1 LRHFHNFQKSPFKF
15 YKKFKAPMVLVELV
29 KPLLSEAHN
38 HTLAFLEMGGQQSR
52 LRTNSSS
59 NDGENKVVGVPTR
72 IDKFNDSGNAKN
84 CWSFSN
90 CHKLNERRN
99 ENEVYKP
106 LHEPVIVSHTRA
118 PLASVEST
126 TISTTPKPPT
136 SASTAAA
143 TITKQGS
150 PTSLPSSSPSFLKS
164 SEKVAKMEKHSN
176 SSPSFVAGVM
186 ANTWKT
192 GSVKR
197 PENLPIQKSPQKK
210 EEESIIVTEEREP
223 SPSPLVKSPVS
234 TISLYSD
241 ISSIR
246 TSDVSPEYSL
256 SEHSHDML
264 MHIIR
269 CFPFSSSPKNSPKV
283 VKRMD
288 SKSSLPGCHTEPS
301 SSHEYIEG
309 SASLPLKKKHFTK
322 HNPIGNL
329 KNYFH
334 YHHHNN
340 NEKQRIRAESSVSE
354 NVAVHQNGNNSP
366 PISPTG
372 NGNSRPYALSTTSAP
387 DSVIQNEHE
396 NGKETK
402 KSALSRLCQVSVDTM
417 AITALPLDC
426 WLKERLKKWVQLSG
440 HEGTIVPAT
449 NQTLWKKQPADNVI
463 EAKAYEKIMKDPS
476 LKGMTPK
483 YYKEI
488 EHKNESF
495 IEIQDLLADF
505 PNTSTR
511 AIMDIKIGTRTF
523 LESEVANSSK
533 RKDLYKKMVDIDP
546 NEPTE
551 EEKADEAIT
560 KLRYMQFRERE
571 SSSASLGFR
580 IEAAQLP
587 GGKLQKSFKKVK
599 TAENVLQTLKEFLG
613 DRVEKA
619 SKELEQ
625 RLREM
630 RTSIENSDFFKS
642 HEVVGSS
649 ILIIYDEEK
658 SGAWM
663 IDFAKSKQVPE
674 NIQLNHRR
682 EWEVGNH
689 EDGYL
694 HGLDN
699 LIEILSKCH
708 S

>member
-1 LRHFHNFQKSPFKF
+1 LKTWCGQLC
-15 YKKFKAPMVLVELV
+15 ACAI
-29 KPLLSEAHN
+29 KP
-38 HTLAFLEMGGQQSR
+38 
-52 LRTNSSS
+52 SSS
-59 NDGENKVVGVPTR
+59 SDGATPLPYESSKTNNILT
-72 IDKFNDSGNAKN
+72 DS
-84 CWSFSN
+84 
-90 CHKLNERRN
+90 
-99 ENEVYKP
+99 
-106 LHEPVIVSHTRA
+106 T
-118 PLASVEST
+118 ST
-126 TISTTPKPPT
+126 TVNIATTSSSTSENHYDEFMLTVTEHIKTLIQPCSSTTPCC
-136 SASTAAA
+136 
-143 TITKQGS
+143 G
-150 PTSLPSSSPSFLKS
+150 L
-164 SEKVAKMEKHSN
+164 
-176 SSPSFVAGVM
+176 
-186 ANTWKT
+186 
-192 GSVKR
+192 
-197 PENLPIQKSPQKK
+197 
-210 EEESIIVTEEREP
+210 EESIKALKDRVFAMR
-223 SPSPLVKSPVS
+223 
-234 TISLYSD
+234 
-241 ISSIR
+241 
-246 TSDVSPEYSL
+246 
-256 SEHSHDML
+256 ML
-264 MHIIR
+264 ENDEN
-269 CFPFSSSPKNSPKV
+269 CENV
-283 VKRMD
+283 
-288 SKSSLPGCHTEPS
+288 
-301 SSHEYIEG
+301 
-309 SASLPLKKKHFTK
+309 
-322 HNPIGNL
+322 L
-329 KNYFH
+329 KN
-334 YHHHNN
+334 
-340 NEKQRIRAESSVSE
+340 
-354 NVAVHQNGNNSP
+354 
-366 PISPTG
+366 
-372 NGNSRPYALSTTSAP
+372 ALL
-387 DSVIQNEHE
+387 
-396 NGKETK
+396 K
-402 KSALSRLCQVSVDTM
+402 VSVDTM

>member
-1 LRHFHNFQKSPFKF
+1 
-15 YKKFKAPMVLVELV
+15 
-29 KPLLSEAHN
+29 
-38 HTLAFLEMGGQQSR
+38 
-52 LRTNSSS
+52 
-59 NDGENKVVGVPTR
+59 
-72 IDKFNDSGNAKN
+72 
-84 CWSFSN
+84 
-90 CHKLNERRN
+90 
-99 ENEVYKP
+99 
-106 LHEPVIVSHTRA
+106 
-118 PLASVEST
+118 
-126 TISTTPKPPT
+126 
-136 SASTAAA
+136 
-143 TITKQGS
+143 
-150 PTSLPSSSPSFLKS
+150 
-164 SEKVAKMEKHSN
+164 
-176 SSPSFVAGVM
+176 
-186 ANTWKT
+186 
-192 GSVKR
+192 
-197 PENLPIQKSPQKK
+197 
-210 EEESIIVTEEREP
+210 
-223 SPSPLVKSPVS
+223 
-234 TISLYSD
+234 
-241 ISSIR
+241 
-246 TSDVSPEYSL
+246 
-256 SEHSHDML
+256 
-264 MHIIR
+264 
-269 CFPFSSSPKNSPKV
+269 
-283 VKRMD
+283 
-288 SKSSLPGCHTEPS
+288 
-301 SSHEYIEG
+301 
-309 SASLPLKKKHFTK
+309 
-322 HNPIGNL
+322 
-329 KNYFH
+329 
-334 YHHHNN
+334 
-340 NEKQRIRAESSVSE
+340 
-354 NVAVHQNGNNSP
+354 
-366 PISPTG
+366 
-372 NGNSRPYALSTTSAP
+372 
-387 DSVIQNEHE
+387 
-396 NGKETK
+396 
-402 KSALSRLCQVSVDTM
+402 
-417 AITALPLDC
+417 
-426 WLKERLKKWVQLSG
+426 
-440 HEGTIVPAT
+440 
-449 NQTLWKKQPADNVI
+449 
-463 EAKAYEKIMKDPS
+463 MKDPS

-699 LIEILSKCH
+699 LIEVSN
-708 S
+708 

>member
-1 LRHFHNFQKSPFKF
+1 
-15 YKKFKAPMVLVELV
+15 
-29 KPLLSEAHN
+29 
-38 HTLAFLEMGGQQSR
+38 
-52 LRTNSSS
+52 
-59 NDGENKVVGVPTR
+59 
-72 IDKFNDSGNAKN
+72 
-84 CWSFSN
+84 
-90 CHKLNERRN
+90 
-99 ENEVYKP
+99 
-106 LHEPVIVSHTRA
+106 
-118 PLASVEST
+118 
-126 TISTTPKPPT
+126 
-136 SASTAAA
+136 
-143 TITKQGS
+143 
-150 PTSLPSSSPSFLKS
+150 
-164 SEKVAKMEKHSN
+164 
-176 SSPSFVAGVM
+176 
-186 ANTWKT
+186 
-192 GSVKR
+192 
-197 PENLPIQKSPQKK
+197 
-210 EEESIIVTEEREP
+210 
-223 SPSPLVKSPVS
+223 
-234 TISLYSD
+234 
-241 ISSIR
+241 
-246 TSDVSPEYSL
+246 
-256 SEHSHDML
+256 
-264 MHIIR
+264 
-269 CFPFSSSPKNSPKV
+269 
-283 VKRMD
+283 
-288 SKSSLPGCHTEPS
+288 
-301 SSHEYIEG
+301 
-309 SASLPLKKKHFTK
+309 
-322 HNPIGNL
+322 
-329 KNYFH
+329 
-334 YHHHNN
+334 
-340 NEKQRIRAESSVSE
+340 
-354 NVAVHQNGNNSP
+354 
-366 PISPTG
+366 
-372 NGNSRPYALSTTSAP
+372 
-387 DSVIQNEHE
+387 
-396 NGKETK
+396 
-402 KSALSRLCQVSVDTM
+402 M

-699 LIEILSKCH
+699 LIGILSKCH

>member
-1 LRHFHNFQKSPFKF
+1 LRIFHNCQKSPFNF

-52 LRTNSSS
+52 LQTNSSS

-72 IDKFNDSGNAKN
+72 IDKFNDSENAKN

-126 TISTTPKPPT
+126 TISTTPKPLSSA

-197 PENLPIQKSPQKK
+197 PENLPIQKSPQRK

-288 SKSSLPGCHTEPS
+288 SKSSLPG
-301 SSHEYIEG
+301 
-309 SASLPLKKKHFTK
+309 
-322 HNPIGNL
+322 
-329 KNYFH
+329 
-334 YHHHNN
+334 
-340 NEKQRIRAESSVSE
+340 
-354 NVAVHQNGNNSP
+354 
-366 PISPTG
+366 
-372 NGNSRPYALSTTSAP
+372 
-387 DSVIQNEHE
+387 
-396 NGKETK
+396 
-402 KSALSRLCQVSVDTM
+402 
-417 AITALPLDC
+417 
-426 WLKERLKKWVQLSG
+426 
-440 HEGTIVPAT
+440 
-449 NQTLWKKQPADNVI
+449 
-463 EAKAYEKIMKDPS
+463 
-476 LKGMTPK
+476 
-483 YYKEI
+483 
-488 EHKNESF
+488 
-495 IEIQDLLADF
+495 
-505 PNTSTR
+505 
-511 AIMDIKIGTRTF
+511 
-523 LESEVANSSK
+523 
-533 RKDLYKKMVDIDP
+533 
-546 NEPTE
+546 
-551 EEKADEAIT
+551 
-560 KLRYMQFRERE
+560 
-571 SSSASLGFR
+571 
-580 IEAAQLP
+580 
-587 GGKLQKSFKKVK
+587 
-599 TAENVLQTLKEFLG
+599 
-613 DRVEKA
+613 
-619 SKELEQ
+619 
-625 RLREM
+625 
-630 RTSIENSDFFKS
+630 
-642 HEVVGSS
+642 
-649 ILIIYDEEK
+649 
-658 SGAWM
+658 
-663 IDFAKSKQVPE
+663 
-674 NIQLNHRR
+674 
-682 EWEVGNH
+682 
-689 EDGYL
+689 
-694 HGLDN
+694 
-699 LIEILSKCH
+699 
-708 S
+708 